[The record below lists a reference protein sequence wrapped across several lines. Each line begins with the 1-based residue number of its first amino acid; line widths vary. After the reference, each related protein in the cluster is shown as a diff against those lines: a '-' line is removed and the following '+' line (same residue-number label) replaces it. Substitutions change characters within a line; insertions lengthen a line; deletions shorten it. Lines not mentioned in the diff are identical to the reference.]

1 MNNRTPWVV
10 QSRSM
15 SDGALVIK
23 DADNNEVCCLV
34 EKSDREYGKKDTER
48 QILGEWIV
56 NCMNSH
62 SGLVDALEKYFDEM
76 EITDH
81 EQRDMKG
88 FEEKALYAL
97 YKAQGG

>member
-1 MNNRTPWVV
+1 MRTPWVV

-23 DADNNEVCCLV
+23 DADHNEVCCLA
-34 EKSDREYGKKDTER
+34 EKADRKYGKKDSER
-48 QILGEWIV
+48 IILGEWIV

-62 SGLVDALEKYFDEM
+62 SDLVDALETYFDEM
-76 EITDH
+76 EITDID
-81 EQRDMKG
+81 QRDMKG
-88 FEEKALYAL
+88 FEEKALAAL

>member
-1 MNNRTPWVV
+1 MRTPWVV

-23 DADNNEVCCLV
+23 DADHNEVFCLA
-34 EKSDREYGKKDTER
+34 EKADREYGKKDLER
-48 QILGEWIV
+48 IILGEWIV

-62 SGLVDALEKYFDEM
+62 SDLVDALETYFDEM
-76 EITDH
+76 EITDID
-81 EQRDMKG
+81 QRDMKG
-88 FEEKALYAL
+88 FEEKALAAL